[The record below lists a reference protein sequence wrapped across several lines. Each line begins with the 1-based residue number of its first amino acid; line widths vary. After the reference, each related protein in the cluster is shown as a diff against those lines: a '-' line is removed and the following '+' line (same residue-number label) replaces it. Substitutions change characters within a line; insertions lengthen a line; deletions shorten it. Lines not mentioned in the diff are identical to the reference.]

1 MPRLSTGLIIVG
13 AYATKVRR
21 ALFALL
27 SDRAKGDKEW
37 SRRIAYSSAQL
48 NRVLFELLV
57 RKLKLDKG
65 DVVRVRIEFDVD
77 ENSKEIRWK
86 WNTLA
91 VEAFRRVSQEDLN
104 AALRD
109 TISTAEQL
117 AAIPRYS
124 LVKLGSTIDGDVL
137 YSLSLNG
144 EDVGAI
150 IVTPLEGGVLI
161 KGGAVLS
168 PTPATIKRSQ
178 LKLRGR
184 TPEDAIMDA
193 LPGLLQEEQDQERA
207 SKIINELRSR
217 LSPEITS
224 SGKS

>member
-27 SDRAKGDKEW
+27 SDKAKGDREW

-57 RKLKLDKG
+57 RRLKLDKG
-65 DVVRVRIEFDVD
+65 DVVRVRIDFDVD
-77 ENSKEIRWK
+77 ESSKEVKWK
-86 WNTLA
+86 WDTLT
-91 VEAFRRVSQEDLN
+91 VEAFRRVSQEDLT
-104 AALRD
+104 AALRE
-109 TISTAEQL
+109 TISAAEQL

-144 EDVGAI
+144 EDAGAI
-150 IVTPLEGGVLI
+150 IVTPLEGGLLV
-161 KGGAVLS
+161 KGGAVLL
-168 PTPATIKRSQ
+168 PTPATIRRSQ

-184 TPEDAIMDA
+184 SPEDVIMDS
-193 LPGLLQEEQDQERA
+193 LPDLLQEEQDRER
-207 SKIINELRSR
+207 I
-217 LSPEITS
+217 
-224 SGKS
+224 